1 MKNLTIITVLF
12 LIVSVA
18 YTGAQQSDEQKAKQ
32 MKPVLVIIDIQN
44 KYLPYMDD
52 ADKKMGL
59 EVINWAI
66 WLFREHGYPVVRVYH
81 TDPKW
86 GPEPGT
92 EDFEFPSSINI
103 TDEDPKVIKN
113 YANAFNKTNLEEV
126 IREKEGNTLFLCGLS
141 AVGCVLATY
150 NGAQDRDFNVFMVK
164 DALLSHNA
172 TYTNFVEEAFETVSV
187 STMKVML
194 EYAQK

>member
-1 MKNLTIITVLF
+1 MKNLSILTILL

-18 YTGAQQSDEQKAKQ
+18 YAGAQQSDEQETKQ
-32 MKPVLVIIDIQN
+32 MKPVLVVIDIQN
-44 KYLPYMDD
+44 KYLPYMDE
-52 ADKKMGL
+52 ADKKMSL

-66 WLFREHGYPVVRVYH
+66 WLFREHGFPVVRVYH

-103 TDEDPKVIKN
+103 KDEDPKVIKN

-150 NGAQDRDFNVFMVK
+150 NGAQDRDFNVFMIK

-172 TYTNFVEEAFETVSV
+172 TYTDFVEEAFETVSV

>member
-1 MKNLTIITVLF
+1 
-12 LIVSVA
+12 
-18 YTGAQQSDEQKAKQ
+18 

-126 IREKEGNTLFLCGLS
+126 IREKEGNTLFLCGFS